1 MYICSA
7 LLIKRKSMEVNRL
20 TSLLASVKGV
30 SPKAEYSPAQLILMH
45 QPGLELFDGVIHPAA
60 ALYEH
65 YFDVDAAAME
75 HKGYQAML
83 RNNNIQVLTVREVLM
98 DVDIDI
104 LRQMAEKVLVYDA
117 EGTSLNKDEVDSY
130 RKLVLNKM
138 SKTDLV
144 RTLLL
149 RPVVHLKET
158 NTNTGFAAQYEHRP
172 LMNMYFM
179 RDQSISTPK
188 GQILCKLNSSQ
199 RSEEVDI
206 VELCYKH
213 LGIEPVY
220 KIQGENSFLEGG
232 DYIPFGNMGLIG
244 QGLRTTQGAIDEM
257 LAADVIGHDMLVVVR
272 DHLKDQYQM
281 HLDTY
286 FNIIDR
292 DLATMCFNRYD
303 AQDESDENFLTI
315 DVYSR
320 EPGTKEYH
328 EDMRYHGMSFKKF
341 LDEQGV
347 HVIRVQKS
355 DADHYANNFLAI
367 DARHIMSVAGQ
378 SEQLQKEYEKYG
390 VNVEWVPLDN
400 LIGGYGAAH
409 CMTQVLRRIE

>member
-1 MYICSA
+1 
-7 LLIKRKSMEVNRL
+7 MEINRL
-20 TSLLASVKGV
+20 ASTLKNIQGTS
-30 SPKAEYSPAQLILMH
+30 PIAEYHPAQLILMH
-45 QPGLELFDGVIHPAA
+45 QPGEELFDGVIHPAA

-65 YFDVDAAAME
+65 YFDVDAAAAE
-75 HKGYQAML
+75 HQGYQDML
-83 RNNNIQVLTVREVLM
+83 RKNGIVVLTVREVLM
-98 DVDIDI
+98 DVDIEV
-104 LRQMAEKVLVYDA
+104 LRHMVEKVLVYDVA
-117 EGTSLNKDEVDSY
+117 NTSLEQEEVENY
-130 RKLVLNKM
+130 RKNVIAQM

-149 RPVVHLKET
+149 RPTVHLRET
-158 NTNTGFAAQYEHRP
+158 KMNTGVAALYEHSP
-172 LMNMYFM
+172 LMNLYFM
-179 RDQSISTPK
+179 RDQTISTPK

-199 RSEEVDI
+199 RRAETDI
-206 VELCYKH
+206 VELCYKQ
-213 LGIEPVY
+213 LGITPAY
-220 KIQGENSFLEGG
+220 RIQGEESFLEGG
-232 DYIPFGNMGLIG
+232 DYIPFGSMGLIG

-286 FNIIDR
+286 FNIIDK

-303 AQDESDENFLTI
+303 AQDESDPNFLTI
-315 DVYSR
+315 DVYKR

-328 EDMRYHGMSFKKF
+328 EDMHYHGMSFKQF
-341 LDEQGV
+341 LAEQGV

-367 DARHIMSVAGQ
+367 NGRHIMSVAGQ
-378 SEQLQKEYEKYG
+378 SQELAQEYEKHG
-390 VNVEWVPLDN
+390 VKVEWVPLDN

-409 CMTQVLRRIE
+409 CMTQVLKRNQ